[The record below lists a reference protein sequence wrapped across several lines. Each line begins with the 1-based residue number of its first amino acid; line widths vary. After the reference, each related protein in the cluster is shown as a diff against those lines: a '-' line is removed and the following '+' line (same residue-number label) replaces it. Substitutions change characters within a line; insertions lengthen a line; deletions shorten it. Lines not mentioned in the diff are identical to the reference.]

1 MQALRR
7 GAGGVV
13 GRWLNASLRWWRLR
27 LLFRP
32 FFGPVSKLDLALTDL
47 LPHLSLGFLIFGI
60 VNRRTIKG
68 LAEPGERHLK
78 THGLL
83 LHVHGSD
90 DHLLALAHL
99 VEDFLGQLHLDL
111 TAHRKADGK
120 LQLNRL
126 GIIDL
131 DLYAE
136 RDDQC
141 VGGCRSDQQGLPVL
155 AFNAAHDDNDLHAPG
170 IGVEPLVFDEAN
182 LLVASL
188 LVLLAEL
195 LPCRP
200 RLNTSRWNAFGCRS
214 GGGRCWS
221 CHRHLRLRYW
231 LAFLCNRQRRS
242 ERERKC

>member
-1 MQALRR
+1 M
-7 GAGGVV
+7 
-13 GRWLNASLRWWRLR
+13 W
-27 LLFRP
+27 FRP
-32 FFGPVSKLDLALTDL
+32 FFGLISKLDLALTDL
-47 LPHLSLGFLIFGI
+47 LHHLSLGFLIFGI

-111 TAHRKADGK
+111 TAHQKADDK

-141 VGGCRSDQQGLPVL
+141 VGGCRSDQQGLLVL
-155 AFNAAHDDNDLHAPG
+155 NAAHDDSDLHTPG

-182 LLVASL
+182 LLVATL

-195 LPCRP
+195 
-200 RLNTSRWNAFGCRS
+200 
-214 GGGRCWS
+214 
-221 CHRHLRLRYW
+221 
-231 LAFLCNRQRRS
+231 
-242 ERERKC
+242 